1 MMDLLAWMPVVGIGA
16 LFVALVGG
24 ALWYQRTKRIAL
36 LHRIEAERHR
46 LEAAEAAGEYRRALR
61 DYTQL
66 TRHRLANPLT
76 AITVGIQ
83 TLRDLDLDEATRLE
97 VLDAMHETA
106 ARLERA
112 VLHPELLSPEEAGLV
127 PVPTLSDSELAQ
139 QLQADAVH
147 AEIRAREVNRSLLE
161 HVAAGPDRDQEV
173 GFLCECWATECV
185 ETISLPLDRYFA
197 VHQRPDQFVICPGH
211 DLPTVEYD
219 FDRDDDHWIVR
230 KTERALDT
238 AGVGD
243 GSGS

>member
-1 MMDLLAWMPVVGIGA
+1 MDLTAWMPLVGLGA
-16 LFVALVGG
+16 LVVASLVG
-24 ALWYQRTKRIAL
+24 AIWHQRARRDAL
-36 LHRIEAERHR
+36 LRQIEIERHR
-46 LEAAEAAGEYRRALR
+46 LEAAEAAVEYRRALR
-61 DYTQL
+61 DYTQQ
-66 TRHRLANPLT
+66 TRHRHAHPLT

-83 TLRDLDLDEATRLE
+83 TLRDLDLDDDTRRQ

-112 VLHPELLSPEEAGLV
+112 VLHPELLSPEEAGLA
-127 PVPTLSDSELAQ
+127 PIPTLSDNELAR

-161 HVAAGPDRDQEV
+161 HVAVGQDRDQEV

-197 VHQRPDQFVICPGH
+197 VHERPDQFVICPGH
-211 DLPTVEYD
+211 DLPTVEHVV
-219 FDRDDDHWIVR
+219 DRDDDHWIVR

-243 GSGS
+243 GGTH